1 MLLYYS
7 PFSPFSRKVIV
18 VAYEKGVRD
27 QIETVLTEVG
37 THVPL
42 ETEVHDRLSRSTPL
56 MKIPVLI
63 DGDLTLFDSR
73 VIAEYL
79 DSLSEYPRLLPE
91 GGRARWLALKQQ
103 TIADGIM
110 EAAILCRFEI
120 IRAPS
125 RWPEWE
131 RAQQR
136 RIVQGV
142 DALDTQFAKTSSH
155 FDIGAIS

>member
-1 MLLYYS
+1 MLLYYT

-42 ETEVHDRLSRSTPL
+42 DTEVHDRLSRTTPL

-63 DGDLTLFDSR
+63 DGELTLFDSR

-79 DSLSEYPRLLPE
+79 DSLSEHP
-91 GGRARWLALKQQ
+91 
-103 TIADGIM
+103 
-110 EAAILCRFEI
+110 
-120 IRAPS
+120 
-125 RWPEWE
+125 
-131 RAQQR
+131 
-136 RIVQGV
+136 
-142 DALDTQFAKTSSH
+142 
-155 FDIGAIS
+155 